1 MIKNMFTLKV
11 MEELKSIF
19 KLFNLNN
26 SYDILLVIIAI
37 ISCIYILAKAF
48 AGAVML
54 SIVTIVKLIINSNKR
69 RD

>member
-1 MIKNMFTLKV
+1 MIKNIVALKLV
-11 MEELKSIF
+11 EELKSILR
-19 KLFNLNN
+19 LFNLNN
-26 SYDILLVIIAI
+26 SYDILLVIIAV

-54 SIVTIVKLIINSNKR
+54 AIVTMIKLIINSNKR